1 MELVKIGVVGLGTMG
16 SGIVEVIARSGYS
29 VIGVDLGEKD
39 TSYADLRIANSIGRG
54 VAGSK
59 ITKSEGEAILSRIE
73 LTTDLTELDSCQLV
87 IEAITEDLQTKS
99 ELFADLDSILG
110 PDAIMATN
118 TSSLSVTEIS
128 VVTSR
133 PSRVIGLHFF
143 NPAMVQKFIEIV
155 GTVTTD
161 QEVIDACMEFARA
174 LGKEPVLVSDRAGFI
189 ANSLLFGYL
198 NQAVAMYEQKYAS
211 REDIDSAMR
220 FGCGLPMGPL
230 ALLDLIG
237 LDTSLQILDTMYR
250 QSRDRLHAPSALL
263 KQLVAAGRLGRKF
276 GEGFYSYAEPNIPT
290 VVADSRTPVS
300 IESSVD
306 SGITRV
312 AVIGSGTMATGI
324 VSVLAA
330 GGVSAIALT
339 RSEQRSTQLRESLE
353 KSWSKLVEKG
363 RISQEQKDDYLARV
377 QTCVSAQDLV
387 GRVDLVIEAIA
398 EELGPKCEIFSQ
410 LDKFLPADVIFA
422 TTTSSLSVIEI
433 AASTSRMERFIGI
446 HFFNPAP
453 IMPLVEIVS
462 TVATDSEVVI
472 RCTNLIHQ
480 LGKKPVQCSDR
491 AGFIVNALLFPYL
504 NNAIAMASANY
515 ASIEDID
522 TAMKLGCG
530 YPMGPFELLDV
541 VGLDVSLA
549 IINTLYREFREP
561 GFAPQA
567 ELEHLVTAGFVGRK
581 VGRGFRKYWPQEST
595 SRQGSE
601 PRGPQEPESGQ

>member
-1 MELVKIGVVGLGTMG
+1 MELLKIGVVGLGTMG

-29 VIGVDLGEKD
+29 VIGVDLGEKG

-59 ITKSEGEAILSRIE
+59 ISEGQGQAILSRIE
-73 LTTDLTELDSCQLV
+73 LTTDLAELASCQLV
-87 IEAITEDLQTKS
+87 IEAITEDLQAKS
-99 ELFADLDSILG
+99 ELFAGLDSILG

-118 TSSLSVTEIS
+118 TSALSVTEIS

-174 LGKEPVLVSDRAGFI
+174 LGKEPVLVTDRAGFI

-198 NQAVAMYEQKYAS
+198 NQAIAMYEQKYAS
-211 REDIDSAMR
+211 REDIDDSMR

-250 QSRDRLHAPSALL
+250 ESRDRLHAPSALL
-263 KQLVAAGRLGRKF
+263 KQLVAAGRTGRKS
-276 GEGFYSYAEPNIPT
+276 GQGFYSYAEPNVPS
-290 VVADSRTPVS
+290 VVTDSLTPVTR
-300 IESSVD
+300 ESSLD

-330 GGVSAIALT
+330 GGVLVTALT
-339 RSEQRSTQLRESLE
+339 RSEQRSSQLRQSLE

-363 RISQEQKDDYLARV
+363 RISSEQKNEYLARV
-377 QTCVSAQDLV
+377 QTCESAQDLV
-387 GRVDLVIEAIA
+387 GQVDLVIEAIA
-398 EELGPKCEIFSQ
+398 EELRPKCEIFSQ
-410 LDKFLPADVIFA
+410 LDGLLSEDVIFA

-433 AASTSRMERFIGI
+433 ASSTARMERFIGI

-453 IMPLVEIVS
+453 VMPLVEIVS
-462 TVATDSEVVI
+462 TVATHSEVVA
-472 RCTNLIHQ
+472 RCSNLMRQ
-480 LGKKPVQCSDR
+480 LGKRPVQCSDR

-567 ELEHLVTAGFVGRK
+567 QLEHLVTAGFVGRK
-581 VGRGFRKYWPQEST
+581 VGRGFRKY
-595 SRQGSE
+595 
-601 PRGPQEPESGQ
+601 

>member
-1 MELVKIGVVGLGTMG
+1 MELIKIGVVGLGTMG

-29 VIGVDLGEKD
+29 VIGVDLAQKD

-59 ITKSEGEAILSRIE
+59 ITESEGQAILSRIE
-73 LTTDLTELDSCQLV
+73 LTTDLTEVASCQLV
-87 IEAITEDLQTKS
+87 IEAITEDLLTKS

-128 VVTSR
+128 VATSR

-161 QEVIDACMEFARA
+161 QDVIDAGMEFARSV
-174 LGKEPVLVSDRAGFI
+174 GKEPVLVSDRAGFI

-250 QSRDRLHAPSALL
+250 ESRDRLHAPSALL
-263 KQLVAAGRLGRKF
+263 KQLVAAGRMGRKS
-276 GEGFYSYAEPNIPT
+276 GEGFYSYAEPNVPT

-300 IESSVD
+300 SESSAD

-363 RISQEQKDDYLARV
+363 RITREQKDEYLARV
-377 QTCVSAQDLV
+377 QTCASAQELV

-410 LDKFLPADVIFA
+410 LDKLLPADVIFA

-433 AASTSRMERFIGI
+433 AASTSRMEQFIGI

-567 ELEHLVTAGFVGRK
+567 QLEHLVTAGFVGRK
-581 VGRGFRKYWPQEST
+581 VGRGFRKY
-595 SRQGSE
+595 
-601 PRGPQEPESGQ
+601 

>member
-1 MELVKIGVVGLGTMG
+1 MELLKIGVVGLGTMG

-29 VIGVDLGEKD
+29 VIGVDLGEKG

-59 ITKSEGEAILSRIE
+59 ITESQGQAILSRIE
-73 LTTDLTELDSCQLV
+73 LTTDLAELASCQLV
-87 IEAITEDLQTKS
+87 IEAITEDLQAKS
-99 ELFADLDSILG
+99 ELFAGLDSILG

-118 TSSLSVTEIS
+118 TSALSVTEIS

-174 LGKEPVLVSDRAGFI
+174 LGKEPVLVTDRAGFI

-211 REDIDSAMR
+211 REDIDDAMR

-250 QSRDRLHAPSALL
+250 ESRDRLHAPSALL
-263 KQLVAAGRLGRKF
+263 KQLVAAGRTGRKS
-276 GEGFYSYAEPNIPT
+276 GQGFYSYTEPNVPT
-290 VVADSRTPVS
+290 VVTDSLTPVTS
-300 IESSVD
+300 ESSLD

-330 GGVSAIALT
+330 GGVLVTALT
-339 RSEQRSTQLRESLE
+339 RSEQRSSQLRQSLE

-363 RISQEQKDDYLARV
+363 RISSEQKNEYLARV
-377 QTCVSAQDLV
+377 QTCESAQDLV
-387 GRVDLVIEAIA
+387 GQVDLVIEAIA

-410 LDKFLPADVIFA
+410 LDGLLSEDVIFA

-433 AASTSRMERFIGI
+433 ASSTARMERFIGI

-453 IMPLVEIVS
+453 VMPLVEIVS
-462 TVATDSEVVI
+462 TVATHSEVVA
-472 RCTNLIHQ
+472 RCSNLMRQ
-480 LGKKPVQCSDR
+480 LGKRPVQCSDR

-567 ELEHLVTAGFVGRK
+567 QLEHLVTAGFVGRK
-581 VGRGFRKYWPQEST
+581 VGRGFRKY
-595 SRQGSE
+595 
-601 PRGPQEPESGQ
+601 

>member
-1 MELVKIGVVGLGTMG
+1 MELIKIGVVGLGTMG

-29 VIGVDLGEKD
+29 VIGVDLAQKD

-59 ITKSEGEAILSRIE
+59 ITESEGQAILSRIE
-73 LTTDLTELDSCQLV
+73 LTTDLTELASCQLV

-161 QEVIDACMEFARA
+161 QDVIDACMEFARA

-250 QSRDRLHAPSALL
+250 ESRDRLHAPSALL
-263 KQLVAAGRLGRKF
+263 KQLVAAGRMGRKS
-276 GEGFYSYAEPNIPT
+276 GEGFYSYAEPNVPT
-290 VVADSRTPVS
+290 VVADSRTPVLS
-300 IESSVD
+300 ESSVD

-363 RISQEQKDDYLARV
+363 RISQEQKDEYLARV

-410 LDKFLPADVIFA
+410 LDRLLPADVIFA
-422 TTTSSLSVIEI
+422 STTSSLSVIEI

-462 TVATDSEVVI
+462 TVATESEVVI

-567 ELEHLVTAGFVGRK
+567 QLEHLVTAGFVGRK
-581 VGRGFRKYWPQEST
+581 VGRGFRKY
-595 SRQGSE
+595 
-601 PRGPQEPESGQ
+601 

>member
-1 MELVKIGVVGLGTMG
+1 MG

-29 VIGVDLGEKD
+29 VIGVDLAQKD

-59 ITKSEGEAILSRIE
+59 ITESEGQAILSRIE
-73 LTTDLTELDSCQLV
+73 LTTDLTELASCQLV

-161 QEVIDACMEFARA
+161 QDVIDACMEFARA

-250 QSRDRLHAPSALL
+250 ESRDRLHAPSALL
-263 KQLVAAGRLGRKF
+263 KQLVAAGRMGRKS
-276 GEGFYSYAEPNIPT
+276 GEGFYSYAEPNVPT
-290 VVADSRTPVS
+290 VVADSRTPVLS
-300 IESSVD
+300 ESSVD

-330 GGVSAIALT
+330 GGVSAIVLT

-363 RISQEQKDDYLARV
+363 RISQEQKDEYLARV

-410 LDKFLPADVIFA
+410 LDRLLPADVIFA
-422 TTTSSLSVIEI
+422 STTSSLSVIEI

-462 TVATDSEVVI
+462 TVATESEVVI

-567 ELEHLVTAGFVGRK
+567 QLEHLVTAGFVGRK
-581 VGRGFRKYWPQEST
+581 VGRGFRKY
-595 SRQGSE
+595 
-601 PRGPQEPESGQ
+601 

>member
-1 MELVKIGVVGLGTMG
+1 MELLKIGVVGLGTMG

-29 VIGVDLGEKD
+29 VIGVDLGEKG
-39 TSYADLRIANSIGRG
+39 TSYADLRITNSIGRG

-59 ITKSEGEAILSRIE
+59 ITEGQGQAILSRIE
-73 LTTDLTELDSCQLV
+73 LTTDLAELASCQLV

-99 ELFADLDSILG
+99 ELFAGLDSILG

-118 TSSLSVTEIS
+118 TSALSVTEIS

-174 LGKEPVLVSDRAGFI
+174 LGKEPVLVTDRAGFI

-211 REDIDSAMR
+211 REDIDDSMR

-250 QSRDRLHAPSALL
+250 ESRDRLHAPSALL
-263 KQLVAAGRLGRKF
+263 KQLVAAGRTGRKS
-276 GEGFYSYAEPNIPT
+276 GQGFYSYTEPNVPT
-290 VVADSRTPVS
+290 VVTDSLTPVTS
-300 IESSVD
+300 ESSLD

-330 GGVSAIALT
+330 GGVLVTALT
-339 RSEQRSTQLRESLE
+339 RSEQRSSQLRQSLE

-363 RISQEQKDDYLARV
+363 RISSEQKNEYLARV
-377 QTCVSAQDLV
+377 QTCESAQDLV
-387 GRVDLVIEAIA
+387 GQVDLVIEAIA

-410 LDKFLPADVIFA
+410 LDGLLSEDVIFA

-433 AASTSRMERFIGI
+433 ASSTARMERFIGI

-453 IMPLVEIVS
+453 VMPLVEIVS
-462 TVATDSEVVI
+462 TVATHSDVVA
-472 RCTNLIHQ
+472 RCTNLMRQ
-480 LGKKPVQCSDR
+480 LGKRPVQCSDR

-549 IINTLYREFREP
+549 IMNTLYREFREP

-567 ELEHLVTAGFVGRK
+567 QLEHLVTAGFVGRK
-581 VGRGFRKYWPQEST
+581 VGRGFRKY
-595 SRQGSE
+595 
-601 PRGPQEPESGQ
+601 

>member
-1 MELVKIGVVGLGTMG
+1 MELLKIGVVGLGTMG

-29 VIGVDLGEKD
+29 VIGVDLGEKG

-59 ITKSEGEAILSRIE
+59 ITESQGQAILSRIE
-73 LTTDLTELDSCQLV
+73 LTTDLAELASCQLV
-87 IEAITEDLQTKS
+87 IEAITEDLQAKS
-99 ELFADLDSILG
+99 ELFAGLDSILG

-118 TSSLSVTEIS
+118 TSALSVTEIS

-174 LGKEPVLVSDRAGFI
+174 LGKEPVLVTDRAGFI

-198 NQAVAMYEQKYAS
+198 NQAIAMYEQKYAS
-211 REDIDSAMR
+211 REDIDDSMR

-250 QSRDRLHAPSALL
+250 ESRDRLHAPSALL
-263 KQLVAAGRLGRKF
+263 KQLVAAGRMGRKS
-276 GEGFYSYAEPNIPT
+276 GEGFYSYAEPNVPT

-300 IESSVD
+300 SESSVD

-330 GGVSAIALT
+330 GGVSAIVLT

-363 RISQEQKDDYLARV
+363 RISQEQKDEYLARV

-410 LDKFLPADVIFA
+410 LDRLLPADVIFA
-422 TTTSSLSVIEI
+422 STTSSLSVIEI

-462 TVATDSEVVI
+462 TVATESEVVI

-567 ELEHLVTAGFVGRK
+567 QLEHLVTAGFVGRK
-581 VGRGFRKYWPQEST
+581 VGRGFRKY
-595 SRQGSE
+595 
-601 PRGPQEPESGQ
+601 

>member
-1 MELVKIGVVGLGTMG
+1 MG

-29 VIGVDLGEKD
+29 VIGVDLAQKD

-59 ITKSEGEAILSRIE
+59 ITESEGQAILSRIE
-73 LTTDLTELDSCQLV
+73 LTTDLIELASCQLV

-128 VVTSR
+128 VATSR

-161 QEVIDACMEFARA
+161 QDVIDACMEFARA

-250 QSRDRLHAPSALL
+250 ESRDRLHAPSALL
-263 KQLVAAGRLGRKF
+263 KQLVAAGRMGRKS
-276 GEGFYSYAEPNIPT
+276 GEGFYSYAEPNVPT

-300 IESSVD
+300 SESSVD

-363 RISQEQKDDYLARV
+363 RISQEQKDEYLARV

-410 LDKFLPADVIFA
+410 LDRLLPADVIFA
-422 TTTSSLSVIEI
+422 STTSSLSVIEI

-462 TVATDSEVVI
+462 TVATESEVVI

-567 ELEHLVTAGFVGRK
+567 QLEHLVTAGFVGRK
-581 VGRGFRKYWPQEST
+581 VGRGFRKY
-595 SRQGSE
+595 
-601 PRGPQEPESGQ
+601 

>member
-1 MELVKIGVVGLGTMG
+1 VELLKIGVVGLGTMG

-29 VIGVDLGEKD
+29 VIGVDLGEKG

-54 VAGSK
+54 LAGSK
-59 ITKSEGEAILSRIE
+59 ITKSQGQAILSRIE
-73 LTTDLTELDSCQLV
+73 LTTDLAELASCQLV
-87 IEAITEDLQTKS
+87 IEAITEDLQAKS
-99 ELFADLDSILG
+99 ELFAGLDSILG

-118 TSSLSVTEIS
+118 TSALSVTEIS

-174 LGKEPVLVSDRAGFI
+174 LGKEPVLVTDRAGFI

-198 NQAVAMYEQKYAS
+198 NQAIAMYEQKYAS
-211 REDIDSAMR
+211 REDIDDSMR

-250 QSRDRLHAPSALL
+250 ESRDRLHAPSALL
-263 KQLVAAGRLGRKF
+263 KQLVAAGRTGRKS
-276 GEGFYSYAEPNIPT
+276 GQGFYSYTEPNVPT
-290 VVADSRTPVS
+290 VVTDSLTPVTS
-300 IESSVD
+300 ESSLD

-330 GGVSAIALT
+330 GGVLVTALT
-339 RSEQRSTQLRESLE
+339 RSEQRSSQLRQSLE

-363 RISQEQKDDYLARV
+363 RISSEQKNEYLARV
-377 QTCVSAQDLV
+377 QTCESAQDLV
-387 GRVDLVIEAIA
+387 GQVDLVIEAIA

-410 LDKFLPADVIFA
+410 LDGLLSEDVIFA

-433 AASTSRMERFIGI
+433 ASSTARMERFIGI

-453 IMPLVEIVS
+453 VMPLVEIVC
-462 TVATDSEVVI
+462 TVATHSEVVA
-472 RCTNLIHQ
+472 RCTNLMRQ
-480 LGKKPVQCSDR
+480 LGKRPVQCSDR

-567 ELEHLVTAGFVGRK
+567 QLEHLVTAGFVGRK
-581 VGRGFRKYWPQEST
+581 VGRGFRKY
-595 SRQGSE
+595 
-601 PRGPQEPESGQ
+601 

>member
-1 MELVKIGVVGLGTMG
+1 MELIKIGVVGLGTMG

-29 VIGVDLGEKD
+29 VIGVDLAQKD

-59 ITKSEGEAILSRIE
+59 ITESEGQAILSRIE
-73 LTTDLTELDSCQLV
+73 LTTDLTELASCQLV

-99 ELFADLDSILG
+99 ELFADLNSILG
-110 PDAIMATN
+110 PDTIMATN

-128 VVTSR
+128 FATSR

-250 QSRDRLHAPSALL
+250 ESRDRLHAPSALL
-263 KQLVAAGRLGRKF
+263 KQLVAAGRMGRKS
-276 GEGFYSYAEPNIPT
+276 GEGFYSYAEPNVPT

-300 IESSVD
+300 SESSAD

-363 RISQEQKDDYLARV
+363 RITREQKDEYLARV
-377 QTCVSAQDLV
+377 QTCVSAEELV

-410 LDKFLPADVIFA
+410 LDKLLPADVIFA

-433 AASTSRMERFIGI
+433 AASTSRMEQFIGI

-567 ELEHLVTAGFVGRK
+567 QLEHLVTAGFVGRK
-581 VGRGFRKYWPQEST
+581 VGRGFRKY
-595 SRQGSE
+595 
-601 PRGPQEPESGQ
+601 

>member
-1 MELVKIGVVGLGTMG
+1 MELLKIGVVGLGTMG

-29 VIGVDLGEKD
+29 VIGVDLGEKG

-54 VAGSK
+54 LAGSK
-59 ITKSEGEAILSRIE
+59 ITKSQGQAILSRIE
-73 LTTDLTELDSCQLV
+73 LTTDLAELASCQLV
-87 IEAITEDLQTKS
+87 IEAITEDLQAKS
-99 ELFADLDSILG
+99 ELFAGLDSILG

-118 TSSLSVTEIS
+118 TSALSVTEIS

-174 LGKEPVLVSDRAGFI
+174 LGKEPVLVTDRAGFI

-198 NQAVAMYEQKYAS
+198 NQAIAMYEQKYAS
-211 REDIDSAMR
+211 REDIDDSMR

-250 QSRDRLHAPSALL
+250 ESRDRLHAPSALL
-263 KQLVAAGRLGRKF
+263 KQLVAAGRTGRKS
-276 GEGFYSYAEPNIPT
+276 GQGFYSYTEPNVPT
-290 VVADSRTPVS
+290 VVTDSLTPVTS
-300 IESSVD
+300 ESSLD

-330 GGVSAIALT
+330 GGVLVTALT
-339 RSEQRSTQLRESLE
+339 RSEQRSSQLRQSLE

-363 RISQEQKDDYLARV
+363 RISSEQKNEYLARV
-377 QTCVSAQDLV
+377 QTCESAQDLV
-387 GRVDLVIEAIA
+387 GQVDLVIEAIA

-410 LDKFLPADVIFA
+410 LDGLLSEDVIFA

-433 AASTSRMERFIGI
+433 ASSTARMERFIGI

-453 IMPLVEIVS
+453 VMPLVEIVC
-462 TVATDSEVVI
+462 TVATHSEVVA
-472 RCTNLIHQ
+472 RCTNLMRQ
-480 LGKKPVQCSDR
+480 LGKRPVQCSDR

-515 ASIEDID
+515 ASIENID

-567 ELEHLVTAGFVGRK
+567 QLEHLVTAGFVGRK
-581 VGRGFRKYWPQEST
+581 VGRGFRKY
-595 SRQGSE
+595 
-601 PRGPQEPESGQ
+601 

>member
-1 MELVKIGVVGLGTMG
+1 MELLKIGVVGLGTMG

-29 VIGVDLGEKD
+29 VIGVDLGEKG
-39 TSYADLRIANSIGRG
+39 TSYADLRITNSIGRG

-59 ITKSEGEAILSRIE
+59 ISEGQGQAILSRIE
-73 LTTDLTELDSCQLV
+73 LTTDLAELASCQLV

-99 ELFADLDSILG
+99 ELFAGLDSILG

-118 TSSLSVTEIS
+118 TSALSVTEIS

-174 LGKEPVLVSDRAGFI
+174 LGKEPVLVTDRAGFI

-211 REDIDSAMR
+211 REDIDDSMR

-250 QSRDRLHAPSALL
+250 ESRDRLHAPSALL
-263 KQLVAAGRLGRKF
+263 KQLVAAGRTGRKS
-276 GEGFYSYAEPNIPT
+276 GQGFYSYAEPNVPT
-290 VVADSRTPVS
+290 VITDSLTPVTR
-300 IESSVD
+300 ESSVD

-330 GGVSAIALT
+330 GGVLVTALT
-339 RSEQRSTQLRESLE
+339 RSEQRSSQLRQSLE

-363 RISQEQKDDYLARV
+363 RISSEQKNEYLARV
-377 QTCVSAQDLV
+377 QTCESAQDLV
-387 GRVDLVIEAIA
+387 GQVDLVIEAIA

-410 LDKFLPADVIFA
+410 LDGLLSEDVIFA

-433 AASTSRMERFIGI
+433 ASSTARMERFIGI

-453 IMPLVEIVS
+453 VMPLVEIVS
-462 TVATDSEVVI
+462 TVATHSDVVA
-472 RCTNLIHQ
+472 RCTNLMRQ
-480 LGKKPVQCSDR
+480 LGKRPVQCSDR

-549 IINTLYREFREP
+549 IMNTLYREFREP

-567 ELEHLVTAGFVGRK
+567 QLEHLVTAGFVGRK
-581 VGRGFRKYWPQEST
+581 VGRGFRKY
-595 SRQGSE
+595 
-601 PRGPQEPESGQ
+601 

>member
-1 MELVKIGVVGLGTMG
+1 MELLKIGVVGLGTMG

-29 VIGVDLGEKD
+29 VIGVDLGEKG

-59 ITKSEGEAILSRIE
+59 ITESQGQAILSRIE
-73 LTTDLTELDSCQLV
+73 LTTDLAELASCQLV
-87 IEAITEDLQTKS
+87 IEAITEDLQAKS
-99 ELFADLDSILG
+99 ELFAGLDSILG

-118 TSSLSVTEIS
+118 TSALSVTEIS

-155 GTVTTD
+155 GTVITD
-161 QEVIDACMEFARA
+161 QEVIEACMEFARA
-174 LGKEPVLVSDRAGFI
+174 LGKEPVLVTDRAGFI

-198 NQAVAMYEQKYAS
+198 NQAIAMYEQKYAS
-211 REDIDSAMR
+211 REDIDDSMR

-250 QSRDRLHAPSALL
+250 ESRDRLHAPSALL
-263 KQLVAAGRLGRKF
+263 KQLVAAGRTGRKS
-276 GEGFYSYAEPNIPT
+276 GQGFYSYTEPNVPT
-290 VVADSRTPVS
+290 VVTDSLTPVTS
-300 IESSVD
+300 ESSLD

-330 GGVSAIALT
+330 GGVLVTALT
-339 RSEQRSTQLRESLE
+339 RSKQRSSQLCQSLE

-363 RISQEQKDDYLARV
+363 RISSEQKNEYLARV
-377 QTCVSAQDLV
+377 QTCESAQDLV
-387 GRVDLVIEAIA
+387 GQVDLVIEAIA

-410 LDKFLPADVIFA
+410 LDGLLSEDVIFA

-433 AASTSRMERFIGI
+433 ASSTARMERFIGI

-453 IMPLVEIVS
+453 VMPLVEIVS
-462 TVATDSEVVI
+462 TVATHSEVVA
-472 RCTNLIHQ
+472 RCTNLMRQ
-480 LGKKPVQCSDR
+480 LGKRPVQCSDR

-567 ELEHLVTAGFVGRK
+567 QLEHLVTAGFVGRK
-581 VGRGFRKYWPQEST
+581 VGRGFRKY
-595 SRQGSE
+595 
-601 PRGPQEPESGQ
+601 

>member
-1 MELVKIGVVGLGTMG
+1 M
-16 SGIVEVIARSGYS
+16 
-29 VIGVDLGEKD
+29 
-39 TSYADLRIANSIGRG
+39 
-54 VAGSK
+54 
-59 ITKSEGEAILSRIE
+59 
-73 LTTDLTELDSCQLV
+73 
-87 IEAITEDLQTKS
+87 
-99 ELFADLDSILG
+99 
-110 PDAIMATN
+110 
-118 TSSLSVTEIS
+118 
-128 VVTSR
+128 
-133 PSRVIGLHFF
+133 
-143 NPAMVQKFIEIV
+143 
-155 GTVTTD
+155 
-161 QEVIDACMEFARA
+161 
-174 LGKEPVLVSDRAGFI
+174 VSDRAGFI

-250 QSRDRLHAPSALL
+250 ESRDRLHAPSALL
-263 KQLVAAGRLGRKF
+263 KQLVAAGRMGRKS
-276 GEGFYSYAEPNIPT
+276 GEGFYSYAEPNVPT

-300 IESSVD
+300 SESSAD

-363 RISQEQKDDYLARV
+363 RITREQKDEYLARV
-377 QTCVSAQDLV
+377 QTCVSAEELV

-410 LDKFLPADVIFA
+410 LDKLLPADVIFA

-433 AASTSRMERFIGI
+433 AASTSRMEQFIGI

-567 ELEHLVTAGFVGRK
+567 QLEHLVTAGFVGRK
-581 VGRGFRKYWPQEST
+581 VGRGFRKY
-595 SRQGSE
+595 
-601 PRGPQEPESGQ
+601 

>member
-1 MELVKIGVVGLGTMG
+1 MG

-29 VIGVDLGEKD
+29 VIGVDLAQKD

-59 ITKSEGEAILSRIE
+59 ITESEGQAILSRIE
-73 LTTDLTELDSCQLV
+73 LTTDLTEVASCQLV
-87 IEAITEDLQTKS
+87 IEAITEDLLTKS

-128 VVTSR
+128 VATSR

-161 QEVIDACMEFARA
+161 QDVIDAGMEFARSV
-174 LGKEPVLVSDRAGFI
+174 GKEPVLVSDRAGFI

-250 QSRDRLHAPSALL
+250 ESRDRLHAPSALL
-263 KQLVAAGRLGRKF
+263 KQLVAAGRMGRKS
-276 GEGFYSYAEPNIPT
+276 GEGFYSYAEPNVPT

-300 IESSVD
+300 SESSAD

-363 RISQEQKDDYLARV
+363 RITREQKDEYLARV
-377 QTCVSAQDLV
+377 QTCVSAEELV

-410 LDKFLPADVIFA
+410 LDKLLPADVIFA

-433 AASTSRMERFIGI
+433 AASTSRMEQFIGI

-567 ELEHLVTAGFVGRK
+567 QLEHLVTAGFVGRK
-581 VGRGFRKYWPQEST
+581 VGRGFRKY
-595 SRQGSE
+595 
-601 PRGPQEPESGQ
+601 

>member
-1 MELVKIGVVGLGTMG
+1 MELLKIGVVGLGTMG

-29 VIGVDLGEKD
+29 VIGVDLGEKG
-39 TSYADLRIANSIGRG
+39 TSYADLRITNSIGRG

-59 ITKSEGEAILSRIE
+59 ITEGQGQAILSRIE
-73 LTTDLTELDSCQLV
+73 LTTDLAELASCQLV
-87 IEAITEDLQTKS
+87 IEAITEDLQAKS
-99 ELFADLDSILG
+99 ELFAGLDSILG

-118 TSSLSVTEIS
+118 TSALSVTEIS

-174 LGKEPVLVSDRAGFI
+174 LGKEPVLVTDRAGFI

-211 REDIDSAMR
+211 REDIDDSMR

-250 QSRDRLHAPSALL
+250 ESRDRLHAPSALL
-263 KQLVAAGRLGRKF
+263 KQLVAAGRTGRKS
-276 GEGFYSYAEPNIPT
+276 GQGFYSYTEPNVPT
-290 VVADSRTPVS
+290 VVTDSLTPVTS
-300 IESSVD
+300 ESSLD

-330 GGVSAIALT
+330 GGVLVTALT
-339 RSEQRSTQLRESLE
+339 RSEQRSSQLRQSLE

-363 RISQEQKDDYLARV
+363 RISSEQKNEYLARV
-377 QTCVSAQDLV
+377 QTCESAQDLV
-387 GRVDLVIEAIA
+387 GQVDLVIEAIA

-410 LDKFLPADVIFA
+410 LDGLLSEDVIFA

-433 AASTSRMERFIGI
+433 ASSTARMERFIGI

-453 IMPLVEIVS
+453 VMPLVEIVS
-462 TVATDSEVVI
+462 TVATHSDVVA
-472 RCTNLIHQ
+472 RCTNLMRQ
-480 LGKKPVQCSDR
+480 LGKRPVQCSDR

-515 ASIEDID
+515 ASIENID

-549 IINTLYREFREP
+549 IMNTLYREFREP

-567 ELEHLVTAGFVGRK
+567 QLEHLVTAGFVGRK
-581 VGRGFRKYWPQEST
+581 VGRGFRKY
-595 SRQGSE
+595 
-601 PRGPQEPESGQ
+601 

>member
-1 MELVKIGVVGLGTMG
+1 MELLKIGVVGLGTMG

-29 VIGVDLGEKD
+29 VIGVDLGEKG

-59 ITKSEGEAILSRIE
+59 ISEGQGQAILSRIE
-73 LTTDLTELDSCQLV
+73 LTTDLAELASCQLV
-87 IEAITEDLQTKS
+87 IEAITEDLHAKS
-99 ELFADLDSILG
+99 ELFAGLASILG

-118 TSSLSVTEIS
+118 TSALSVTEIS

-174 LGKEPVLVSDRAGFI
+174 LGKEPVLVTDRAGFI

-211 REDIDSAMR
+211 REDIDDAMR

-250 QSRDRLHAPSALL
+250 ESRDRLHAPSALL
-263 KQLVAAGRLGRKF
+263 KQLVAAGRTGRKS
-276 GEGFYSYAEPNIPT
+276 GQGFYSYTEPNVPT
-290 VVADSRTPVS
+290 VVTDSLTPVTS
-300 IESSVD
+300 ESSLD

-330 GGVSAIALT
+330 GGVLVTALT
-339 RSEQRSTQLRESLE
+339 RSEQRSSQLRQSLE

-363 RISQEQKDDYLARV
+363 RISSEQKNEYLARV
-377 QTCVSAQDLV
+377 QTCESAQDLV
-387 GRVDLVIEAIA
+387 GQVDLVIEAIA

-410 LDKFLPADVIFA
+410 LDGLLSEDVIFA

-433 AASTSRMERFIGI
+433 ASSTARMERFIGI

-453 IMPLVEIVS
+453 VMPLVEIVS
-462 TVATDSEVVI
+462 TVATHSDVVA
-472 RCTNLIHQ
+472 RCTNLMRQ
-480 LGKKPVQCSDR
+480 LGKRPVQCSDR

-567 ELEHLVTAGFVGRK
+567 QLEHLVTAGFVGRK
-581 VGRGFRKYWPQEST
+581 VGRGFRKY
-595 SRQGSE
+595 
-601 PRGPQEPESGQ
+601 

>member
-1 MELVKIGVVGLGTMG
+1 MELLKIGVVGLGTMG

-29 VIGVDLGEKD
+29 VIGVDLGEKG

-54 VAGSK
+54 LAGSK
-59 ITKSEGEAILSRIE
+59 ITKSQGQAILSRIE
-73 LTTDLTELDSCQLV
+73 LTTDLAELASCQLV
-87 IEAITEDLQTKS
+87 IEAITEDLQAKS
-99 ELFADLDSILG
+99 ELFAGLDSILG

-118 TSSLSVTEIS
+118 TSALSVTEIS

-174 LGKEPVLVSDRAGFI
+174 LGKEPVLVTDRAGFI

-198 NQAVAMYEQKYAS
+198 NQAIAMYEQKYAS
-211 REDIDSAMR
+211 REDIDDSMR

-250 QSRDRLHAPSALL
+250 ESRDRLHAPSALL
-263 KQLVAAGRLGRKF
+263 KQLVAAGRTGRKS
-276 GEGFYSYAEPNIPT
+276 GQGFYSYTEPNVPT
-290 VVADSRTPVS
+290 VVTDSLTPVTS
-300 IESSVD
+300 ESSLD

-330 GGVSAIALT
+330 GGVLVTALT
-339 RSEQRSTQLRESLE
+339 RSEQRSSQLRQSLE

-363 RISQEQKDDYLARV
+363 RISSEQKNEYLARV
-377 QTCVSAQDLV
+377 QTCESAQDLV
-387 GRVDLVIEAIA
+387 GQVDLVIEAIA

-410 LDKFLPADVIFA
+410 LDGLLSEDVIFA

-433 AASTSRMERFIGI
+433 ASSTARMERFIGI

-453 IMPLVEIVS
+453 VMPLVEIVC
-462 TVATDSEVVI
+462 TVATHSEVVA
-472 RCTNLIHQ
+472 RCTNLMRQ
-480 LGKKPVQCSDR
+480 LGKRPVQCSDR

-567 ELEHLVTAGFVGRK
+567 QLEHLVTAGFVGRK
-581 VGRGFRKYWPQEST
+581 VGRGFRKY
-595 SRQGSE
+595 
-601 PRGPQEPESGQ
+601 

>member
-1 MELVKIGVVGLGTMG
+1 MELIKIGVVGLGTMG

-29 VIGVDLGEKD
+29 VIGVDLAQKD

-59 ITKSEGEAILSRIE
+59 ITESEGQAILSRIE
-73 LTTDLTELDSCQLV
+73 LTTDLTEVASCQLV
-87 IEAITEDLQTKS
+87 IEAITEDLLTKS

-128 VVTSR
+128 VATSR

-161 QEVIDACMEFARA
+161 QDVIDAGMEFARSV
-174 LGKEPVLVSDRAGFI
+174 GKEPVLVSDRAGFI

-250 QSRDRLHAPSALL
+250 ESRDRLHAPSALL
-263 KQLVAAGRLGRKF
+263 KQLVAAGRMGRKS
-276 GEGFYSYAEPNIPT
+276 GEGFYSYAEPNVPT

-300 IESSVD
+300 SESSAD

-363 RISQEQKDDYLARV
+363 RITREQKDEYLARV
-377 QTCVSAQDLV
+377 QTCVSAEELV
-387 GRVDLVIEAIA
+387 GRVDLVVEAIA

-410 LDKFLPADVIFA
+410 LDKLLPADVIFA

-433 AASTSRMERFIGI
+433 AASTSRMEQFIGI

-491 AGFIVNALLFPYL
+491 AGVIVNALLFPYL

-567 ELEHLVTAGFVGRK
+567 QLEHLVTAGFVGRK
-581 VGRGFRKYWPQEST
+581 VGRGFRKH
-595 SRQGSE
+595 
-601 PRGPQEPESGQ
+601 

>member
-1 MELVKIGVVGLGTMG
+1 MELIKIGVVGLGTMG

-29 VIGVDLGEKD
+29 VIGVDLAQKD

-59 ITKSEGEAILSRIE
+59 ITESEGQAILSRIE
-73 LTTDLTELDSCQLV
+73 LTTDLTELASCQLV

-161 QEVIDACMEFARA
+161 QDVIDACMEFARA

-250 QSRDRLHAPSALL
+250 ESRDRLHAPSALL
-263 KQLVAAGRLGRKF
+263 KQLVAAGRMGRKS
-276 GEGFYSYAEPNIPT
+276 GEGFYSYAEPNVPT
-290 VVADSRTPVS
+290 VVADSRTPVLS
-300 IESSVD
+300 ESSVD

-363 RISQEQKDDYLARV
+363 RISQEQKDEYLARV

-410 LDKFLPADVIFA
+410 LDRLLPADVIFA
-422 TTTSSLSVIEI
+422 STTSSLSVIEI

-462 TVATDSEVVI
+462 TVATESEVVI

-549 IINTLYREFREP
+549 IINTLHREFREP

-567 ELEHLVTAGFVGRK
+567 QLEHLVTAGFVGRK
-581 VGRGFRKYWPQEST
+581 VGRGFRKY
-595 SRQGSE
+595 
-601 PRGPQEPESGQ
+601 

>member
-1 MELVKIGVVGLGTMG
+1 MELLKIGVVGLGTMG

-29 VIGVDLGEKD
+29 VIGVDLGEKG

-59 ITKSEGEAILSRIE
+59 ITESQGQAILSRIE
-73 LTTDLTELDSCQLV
+73 LTTDLAELASCQLV
-87 IEAITEDLQTKS
+87 IEAITEDLQAKS
-99 ELFADLDSILG
+99 ELFAGLDSILG

-118 TSSLSVTEIS
+118 TSALSVTEIS

-174 LGKEPVLVSDRAGFI
+174 LGKEPVLVTDRAGFI

-198 NQAVAMYEQKYAS
+198 NQAIAMYEQKYAS
-211 REDIDSAMR
+211 REDIDDSMR

-250 QSRDRLHAPSALL
+250 ESRDRLHAPSALL
-263 KQLVAAGRLGRKF
+263 KQLVAAGRTGRKS
-276 GEGFYSYAEPNIPT
+276 GQGFYSYTEPNVPT
-290 VVADSRTPVS
+290 VVTDSLTPVTS
-300 IESSVD
+300 ESSLD

-330 GGVSAIALT
+330 GGVLVTALT
-339 RSEQRSTQLRESLE
+339 RSEQRSSQLCQSLE

-363 RISQEQKDDYLARV
+363 RISSEQKNEYLARV
-377 QTCVSAQDLV
+377 QTCESAQDLV
-387 GRVDLVIEAIA
+387 GQVDLVIEAIA

-410 LDKFLPADVIFA
+410 LDGLLSEDVIFA

-433 AASTSRMERFIGI
+433 ASSTARMERFIGI

-453 IMPLVEIVS
+453 VMPLVEIVS
-462 TVATDSEVVI
+462 TVATHSEVVA
-472 RCTNLIHQ
+472 RCTNLMRQ
-480 LGKKPVQCSDR
+480 LGKRPVQCSDR

-567 ELEHLVTAGFVGRK
+567 QLEHLVTAGFVGRK
-581 VGRGFRKYWPQEST
+581 VGRGFRKY
-595 SRQGSE
+595 
-601 PRGPQEPESGQ
+601 

>member
-1 MELVKIGVVGLGTMG
+1 VELLKIGVVGLGTMG

-29 VIGVDLGEKD
+29 VIGVDLGEKG

-59 ITKSEGEAILSRIE
+59 ITESQGQAILSRIE
-73 LTTDLTELDSCQLV
+73 LTTDLAELASCQLV
-87 IEAITEDLQTKS
+87 IEAITEDLQAKS
-99 ELFADLDSILG
+99 ELFAGLDSILG

-118 TSSLSVTEIS
+118 TSALSVTEIS

-174 LGKEPVLVSDRAGFI
+174 LGKEPVLVTDRAGFI

-198 NQAVAMYEQKYAS
+198 NQAIAMYEQKYAS
-211 REDIDSAMR
+211 REDIDDSMR

-250 QSRDRLHAPSALL
+250 ESRDRLHAPSALL
-263 KQLVAAGRLGRKF
+263 KQLVAAGRTGRKS
-276 GEGFYSYAEPNIPT
+276 GQGFYSYTEPNVPT
-290 VVADSRTPVS
+290 VVTDSLTPVTS
-300 IESSVD
+300 ESSLD

-330 GGVSAIALT
+330 GGVLITALT
-339 RSEQRSTQLRESLE
+339 RSEQRSSQLRQSLE

-363 RISQEQKDDYLARV
+363 RISSEQKNEYLARV
-377 QTCVSAQDLV
+377 QTCESAQDLV
-387 GRVDLVIEAIA
+387 GQVDLVIEAIA

-410 LDKFLPADVIFA
+410 LDGLLSEDVIFA

-433 AASTSRMERFIGI
+433 ASSTARMERFIGI

-453 IMPLVEIVS
+453 VMPLVEIVS
-462 TVATDSEVVI
+462 TVATHSEVVA
-472 RCTNLIHQ
+472 RCSNLMRQ
-480 LGKKPVQCSDR
+480 LGKRPVQCSDR

-561 GFAPQA
+561 GFSPQA
-567 ELEHLVTAGFVGRK
+567 QLEHLVTAGFVGRK
-581 VGRGFRKYWPQEST
+581 VGRGFRKY
-595 SRQGSE
+595 
-601 PRGPQEPESGQ
+601 

>member
-1 MELVKIGVVGLGTMG
+1 MELIKIGVVGLGTMG

-29 VIGVDLGEKD
+29 VIGVDLAQKD

-59 ITKSEGEAILSRIE
+59 ITESEGQAILSRIE
-73 LTTDLTELDSCQLV
+73 LTTDLTELASCQLV

-161 QEVIDACMEFARA
+161 QDVIDACMEFARA

-250 QSRDRLHAPSALL
+250 ESRDRLHAPSALL
-263 KQLVAAGRLGRKF
+263 KQLVAAGRMGRKS
-276 GEGFYSYAEPNIPT
+276 GEGFYSYAEPNVPT

-300 IESSVD
+300 SESSVD

-330 GGVSAIALT
+330 GGVSAIVLT

-363 RISQEQKDDYLARV
+363 RISQEQKDEYLARV

-410 LDKFLPADVIFA
+410 LDRLLPADVIFA
-422 TTTSSLSVIEI
+422 STTSSLSVIEI

-462 TVATDSEVVI
+462 TVATESEVVI

-567 ELEHLVTAGFVGRK
+567 QLEHLVTAGFVGRK
-581 VGRGFRKYWPQEST
+581 VGRGFRKY
-595 SRQGSE
+595 
-601 PRGPQEPESGQ
+601 

>member
-1 MELVKIGVVGLGTMG
+1 VELLKIGVVGLGTMG

-29 VIGVDLGEKD
+29 VIGVDLGEKG

-59 ITKSEGEAILSRIE
+59 ITESQGQAILSRIE
-73 LTTDLTELDSCQLV
+73 LTTDLAKLASCQLV
-87 IEAITEDLQTKS
+87 IEAITEDLQAKS
-99 ELFADLDSILG
+99 ELFAGLDSILG

-118 TSSLSVTEIS
+118 TSALSVTEIS

-143 NPAMVQKFIEIV
+143 NPAMVQKFVEIV

-174 LGKEPVLVSDRAGFI
+174 LGKEPVLVTDRAGFI

-211 REDIDSAMR
+211 REDIDDAMR

-250 QSRDRLHAPSALL
+250 ESRDRLHAPSALL
-263 KQLVAAGRLGRKF
+263 KQLVAAGRTGRKS
-276 GEGFYSYAEPNIPT
+276 GQGFYSYAEPNVPT
-290 VVADSRTPVS
+290 VITDSLTPVTR
-300 IESSVD
+300 ESSVD

-330 GGVSAIALT
+330 GGVLVTALT
-339 RSEQRSTQLRESLE
+339 RSDQRSSQLRESLE

-363 RISQEQKDDYLARV
+363 RISSEQKNEYLARV
-377 QTCVSAQDLV
+377 QTCESAQDLV
-387 GRVDLVIEAIA
+387 GQVDLVIEAIA
-398 EELGPKCEIFSQ
+398 EELRPKCEIFSQ
-410 LDKFLPADVIFA
+410 LDGLLSEDVIFA

-433 AASTSRMERFIGI
+433 ASSTARMERFIGI

-453 IMPLVEIVS
+453 VMPLVEIVS
-462 TVATDSEVVI
+462 TVATHSEVVT
-472 RCTNLIHQ
+472 RCTNLMRQ
-480 LGKKPVQCSDR
+480 LGKRPVQCSDR

-515 ASIEDID
+515 ASIENID

-549 IINTLYREFREP
+549 IMNTLYREFREP

-567 ELEHLVTAGFVGRK
+567 QLEHLVTAGFVGRK
-581 VGRGFRKYWPQEST
+581 VGRGFRKY
-595 SRQGSE
+595 
-601 PRGPQEPESGQ
+601 

>member
-1 MELVKIGVVGLGTMG
+1 MELLKIGVVGLGTMG

-29 VIGVDLGEKD
+29 VIGVDLGEKG
-39 TSYADLRIANSIGRG
+39 TSYADLRITNSIGRG

-59 ITKSEGEAILSRIE
+59 ITEGQGQAILSRIE
-73 LTTDLTELDSCQLV
+73 LTTDLAELASCQLV
-87 IEAITEDLQTKS
+87 IEAITEDLQAKS
-99 ELFADLDSILG
+99 ELFAGLDSILG

-118 TSSLSVTEIS
+118 TSALSVTEIS

-174 LGKEPVLVSDRAGFI
+174 LGKEPVLVTDRAGFI

-211 REDIDSAMR
+211 REDIDDSMR

-250 QSRDRLHAPSALL
+250 ESRDRLHAPSALL
-263 KQLVAAGRLGRKF
+263 KQLVAAGRTGRKS
-276 GEGFYSYAEPNIPT
+276 GQGFYSYTEPNVPT
-290 VVADSRTPVS
+290 VVTDSLTPVTS
-300 IESSVD
+300 ESSLD

-330 GGVSAIALT
+330 GGVLVTALT
-339 RSEQRSTQLRESLE
+339 RSEQRSSQLRESLE

-363 RISQEQKDDYLARV
+363 RISSEQKNEYLARV
-377 QTCVSAQDLV
+377 QTCESAQDLV
-387 GRVDLVIEAIA
+387 GQVDLVIEAIA

-410 LDKFLPADVIFA
+410 LDGLLSEDVIFA

-433 AASTSRMERFIGI
+433 ASSTARMERFIGI

-453 IMPLVEIVS
+453 VMPLVEIVS
-462 TVATDSEVVI
+462 TVATHSDVVA
-472 RCTNLIHQ
+472 RCTNLMRQ
-480 LGKKPVQCSDR
+480 LGKRPVQCSDR

-567 ELEHLVTAGFVGRK
+567 QLEHLVTAGFVGRK
-581 VGRGFRKYWPQEST
+581 VGRGFRKY
-595 SRQGSE
+595 
-601 PRGPQEPESGQ
+601 